1 MTSSFICENCGIKV
15 SASVGT
21 ECPGCGQSSD
31 NSSNPTPETQDYGSS
46 LQDSSNLFNRK
57 NNESQW
63 VINELTECE
72 VLFDK
77 ELSYADQPEVLREVI
92 RKLESSISSAPDAE
106 SSNRIHA
113 YKSEMHRLSLEYAQS
128 IEAAKVGVNSTEQF
142 FKFQSHNAMLDSLLN
157 LERLD
162 DFNAWIEKSFEDKF
176 IDANYYKIK
185 YLTHT
190 GKFDEALEL
199 CDSHYASDLMMANSN
214 RSEVLVKAKRF
225 EEAEMLLRK
234 MVDGDIR
241 GEYASNWANTLA
253 FSILM
258 PQGRNEEAE
267 RVLISVLC
275 TTNQHE
281 KTNAYSNLAIASLNM
296 GEFSAAKRY
305 ASIASKHP
313 QNSIASESRLTL
325 CRIEYQ
331 RLLKAESHDQQE
343 WKQFFDQV
351 KSGLAISD
359 MDDSAAFLELLIAAA
374 PEAHEEDEI
383 VRSIEDEFTRL
394 KGLLAWSKREKAR
407 TTLQVLRVNELAKR
421 YLQEKNYLKLDDLF
435 KQALAELPNES
446 FISLLDYLQT
456 PFAAME
462 LRRAALQVTDV
473 RFLAQWAAFETQ
485 EEILFALAKNIEEP
499 ILVALAEN
507 PATPEAACELIFS
520 RNDIDLDFAL
530 CNRENLTPKLA
541 SLLAGSSF
549 EAVRKLIAA
558 RTDLSTDIYQLLAT
572 DSAMLVRD
580 AIRENQACSPEIRA
594 LAALGSL

>member
-1 MTSSFICENCGIKV
+1 MKEN
-15 SASVGT
+15 
-21 ECPGCGQSSD
+21 
-31 NSSNPTPETQDYGSS
+31 QDYGSS
-46 LQDSSNLFNRK
+46 LTDSSNLFNRK
-57 NNESQW
+57 NVENQW
-63 VINELTECE
+63 LATALTECE
-72 VLFDK
+72 ALFDK

-92 RKLESSISSAPDAE
+92 RKLENSIASAPDAE

-113 YKSEMHRLSLEYAQS
+113 YKSEMHRLSFEYAQS
-128 IEAAKVGVNSTEQF
+128 IEAAKIGVNSTEQF
-142 FKFQSHNAMLDSLLN
+142 FKFQAHNAMLDSLLN

-162 DFNAWIEKSFEDKF
+162 DFNAWIAKSLEDKF
-176 IDANYYKIK
+176 IDADYYRIK
-185 YLTHT
+185 YLTQL
-190 GKFDEALEL
+190 GKYDEALQLSEI
-199 CDSHYASDLMMANSN
+199 HFASDSLLANSN
-214 RSEVLVKAKRF
+214 RSEILVKAQRF
-225 EEAEMLLRK
+225 EEAEILLRK
-234 MVDGDIR
+234 MVEGDIR
-241 GEYASNWANTLA
+241 GEYAANWANTLA

-275 TTNQHE
+275 TSNQHE

-305 ASIASKHP
+305 ASIANKHP

-331 RLLKAESHDQQE
+331 RLLKSESHDQKE
-343 WKQFFDQV
+343 WNQFFDQV

-374 PEAHEEDEI
+374 PEAQKEDEI
-383 VRSIEDEFTRL
+383 VGSIEDEFARL
-394 KGLLAWSKREKAR
+394 RGLLAWNKRDKAR
-407 TTLQVLRVNELAKR
+407 TALQVLRVNELAKL
-421 YLQEKNYLKLDDLF
+421 YLHEKNYLKLDDLF
-435 KQALAELPNES
+435 KVALAELPSES
-446 FISLLDYLQT
+446 FISLLDYLHT
-456 PFAAME
+456 PFATME
-462 LRRAALQVTDV
+462 LRRAALHVTDV

-485 EEILFALAKNIEEP
+485 EEILFALAKNIDEP

-507 PATPEAACELIFS
+507 TATPEAACELIFS

-530 CNRENLTPKLA
+530 CNRENLTPQLA
-541 SLLAGSSF
+541 TLLAGSSF
-549 EAVRKLIAA
+549 EAVRKLVAA
-558 RTDLSTDIYQLLAT
+558 RTDLSADIYQLLAT